1 LNKYVTKGANIL
13 INYIWAALI
22 VISVI
27 SALFTGRISEIT
39 SAVYK
44 GGDSAIQL
52 CISMTAI
59 MAVWGGLMRIA
70 EKSGLTNIISKI
82 LSPLVGLVFHKL
94 DRKSEAAKAI
104 SMNVAANMLGLG
116 NAATP
121 LGIDAMK
128 RLNALNS
135 KSNEADNN
143 MITFVVLNTASIQ
156 LVPTTIA
163 ALRSKYGAE
172 NPMDIAVAIIIT
184 SIISLIVGL
193 VINKLI
199 IIITSRKRETH

>member
-1 LNKYVTKGANIL
+1 M
-13 INYIWAALI
+13 INYIWAALLVLSI
-22 VISVI
+22 I
-27 SALFTGRISEIT
+27 SAIFTGRINEVT
-39 SAVYK
+39 SAVYS

-52 CISMTAI
+52 CISMFAI

-70 EKSGLTNIISKI
+70 EKSGLTNIIGKI
-82 LSPLVGLVFHKL
+82 LSPLIAIAFHKL
-94 DRKSEAAKAI
+94 DRKSDAAKAI

-128 RLNALNS
+128 KLNQLNPRS
-135 KSNEADNN
+135 QEADNN

-156 LVPTTIA
+156 LIPTTIA
-163 ALRSKYGAE
+163 ALRSKYGAQ

-184 SIISLIVGL
+184 SILSLIIGL
-193 VINKLI
+193 IINKVI
-199 IIITSRKRETH
+199 IIITSRKRERLD

>member
-1 LNKYVTKGANIL
+1 M

-22 VISVI
+22 VLSVI
-27 SALFTGRISEIT
+27 SAIFTGRVSEIT
-39 SAVYK
+39 SAVYT

-52 CISMTAI
+52 CISMAAI

-70 EKSGLTNIISKI
+70 EKSGLTNIIGKI
-82 LSPLVGLVFHKL
+82 LSPLIGLIFHKL
-94 DRKSEAAKAI
+94 DPKSEAAKAI

-128 RLNALNS
+128 KLSELNH
-135 KSNEADNN
+135 KSQRADNN
-143 MITFVVLNTASIQ
+143 MVTLVVLNTASVQ

-172 NPMDIAVAIIIT
+172 NPMDIATTIIIT
-184 SIISLIVGL
+184 SIISLIIGL
-193 VINKLI
+193 VVNKI
-199 IIITSRKRETH
+199 IIFITSRKREVS